1 MIRKNTKYHD
11 HLAAAK
17 AIAYLLML
25 MGAIILVPLL
35 LLLSPNYAAERSSA
49 TWFIF
54 PGVLAIFTGY
64 LIKFLTSGTKIREL
78 KKFYGSV
85 IVLEIWMVAVLLGAV
100 PFILSGK
107 FTFTQA
113 VFETMSGLTTTGFTL
128 FPFQYASQLRL
139 LILYRS
145 LLHLV
150 GGVGLVLVLT
160 TILSNAY
167 GMQIFSAEGH
177 TDRLTPSPLHSA
189 RTILYIYVGFILG
202 GTIAFV
208 ILGMSWFDA
217 FNYSV
222 SAVATGGFAPHADS
236 IGHFHSIFPEWRA
249 VGIDIVAMVL
259 MLLGATNFMASMY
272 FFKGRWRGFFKHSEV
287 TCTFVL
293 LAVFTPIV
301 LADYFTHHIATSIHQ
316 NIVSSFFLT
325 ISTISTTGLTTVNN
339 NLGSL
344 TYGLVPILV
353 LMMIGGH
360 SDSTAGGIKA
370 SRTALAFKSLYWD
383 VKASLE
389 SSKNIKAHQIN
400 RFGSKVPVSDKER
413 SQNYTYILLYMGV
426 IFIGTIALMICGYDF
441 KDSLVEFSSALG
453 TIGISIGVCSRATP
467 TGGLWVIIIGMLI
480 ARLEIYIFIFSGARV
495 HRDVAE
501 YRRDRAIAE
510 RDRYDLEAARNQ
522 HQHFHKFHKEKEN
535 KETSE
540 K

>member
-1 MIRKNTKYHD
+1 MIKRNTRYHD

-25 MGAIILVPLL
+25 MGGVILIPLL
-35 LLLSPNYAAERSSA
+35 LLFSPNYAAERSHA

-54 PGVLAIFTGY
+54 PGVLSIFAGY
-64 LIKFLTSGTKIREL
+64 LIKFVTSGTHIREL
-78 KKFYGSV
+78 KKYYGSI
-85 IVLEIWMVAVLLGAV
+85 IVLEIWIVAVLLGSV
-100 PFILSGK
+100 PFMMSGQ
-107 FTFTQA
+107 FNFTQA

-128 FPFQYASQLRL
+128 FPFQYAGTLRM

-189 RTILYIYVGFILG
+189 RTILYIYIGFILG

-222 SAVATGGFAPHADS
+222 SAVATGGFAPHADN
-236 IGHFHSIFPEWRA
+236 IGHFHTIFPEWKA
-249 VGIDIVAMVL
+249 VGIDVVAMVL

-287 TCTFVL
+287 TCTFAL
-293 LAVFTPIV
+293 LAVAIPIV
-301 LADYFTHHIATSIHQ
+301 IADYFTHHIATTVHQ
-316 NIVSSFFLT
+316 NIVSACFLT
-325 ISTISTTGLTTVNN
+325 ISTISTTGLTTVSNDLN
-339 NLGSL
+339 SL
-344 TYGLVPILV
+344 TFGILPILV
-353 LMMIGGH
+353 LMMIGGN

-383 VKASLE
+383 VQASLG
-389 SSKNIKAHQIN
+389 SSKNVKAHQIDK
-400 RFGSKVPVSDKER
+400 FGSKVPVSDKEK
-413 SQNYTYILLYMGV
+413 SQNYTYILLYMIV
-426 IFIGTIALMICGYDF
+426 IFLGTIGLMICGYSF
-441 KDSLVEFSSALG
+441 KDSLVEFASALG
-453 TIGISIGVCSRATP
+453 TIGISIGVCSRTTP
-467 TGGLWVIIIGMLI
+467 TAGLWIVIIGMLI

-495 HRDVAE
+495 HRDIAE
-501 YRRDRAIAE
+501 YRRDRAIEE
-510 RDRYDLEAARNQ
+510 RDRYDIEEARKK
-522 HQHFHKFHKEKEN
+522 HHHLFEKSHKETKDQ
-535 KETSE
+535 
-540 K
+540 

>member
-1 MIRKNTKYHD
+1 MIKRNTKYHD

-25 MGAIILVPLL
+25 MGAVILVPLL
-35 LLLSPNYAAERSSA
+35 LLLSPHYADERQCA

-54 PGVLAIFTGY
+54 PGVLAIFAGY
-64 LIKFLTSGTKIREL
+64 IIKFLTSGTRIREL

-85 IVLEIWMVAVLLGAV
+85 IVLEIWIVAVLLGAV
-100 PFILSGK
+100 PFMMSGQ
-107 FTFTQA
+107 FNFTQA
-113 VFETMSGLTTTGFTL
+113 IFETMSGLTTTGFTL
-128 FPFQYASQLRL
+128 FPFQYAAHLQL

-160 TILSNAY
+160 TVLSNAY

-222 SAVATGGFAPHADS
+222 SAVATGGFAPHADN
-236 IGHFHSIFPEWRA
+236 IGHFHTIFPEWKA

-272 FFKGRWRGFFKHSEV
+272 FLRGRWRGFFKHSEV
-287 TCTFVL
+287 ICTFAL

-301 LADYFTHHIATSIHQ
+301 IADYFTHHIATTVHQ
-316 NIVSSFFLT
+316 NIVSAFFIT
-325 ISTISTTGLTTVNN
+325 ISTISTTGLTTVSN
-339 NLGSL
+339 NLNSL
-344 TYGLVPILV
+344 SFGLVPIVV
-353 LMMIGGH
+353 LMMIGGN

-370 SRTALAFKSLYWD
+370 SRMALALKSLIWD
-383 VKASLE
+383 VQDSLS
-389 SSKNIKAHQIN
+389 SSKSVKAHQIN
-400 RFGSKVPVSDKER
+400 RFGSKVSVSDKER
-413 SQNYTYILLYMGV
+413 SQNYTYIFMYLIV
-426 IFIGTIALMICGYDF
+426 IFVGTICLMVCGYDF
-441 KDSLVEFSSALG
+441 KDSLVEFASALG
-453 TIGISIGVCSRATP
+453 TIGISIGVCTRATP
-467 TGGLWVIIIGMLI
+467 TFGLWVVIIGMLI
-480 ARLEIYIFIFSGARV
+480 ARLEIYIFIFSGARIQGDISEY
-495 HRDVAE
+495 HR
-501 YRRDRAIAE
+501 YRTIAE
-510 RDRYDLEAARNQ
+510 RDRYDLEEARKK
-522 HQHFHKFHKEKEN
+522 HSHRFDKVHKETKN
-535 KETSE
+535 Q
-540 K
+540 